1 MLPGLPWKPTA
12 GSPSLLLVIRTDLE
26 QNRSGKVRP
35 TEQTEAKGGRKFCT
49 QRTTWEKVWRPG
61 WVEFKREEGDLS

>member
-1 MLPGLPWKPTA
+1 MLPGLPWKPTT

-35 TEQTEAKGGRKFCT
+35 TEQTEAKGWQKGLYTENNMGESLEARMGR
-49 QRTTWEKVWRPG
+49 V
-61 WVEFKREEGDLS
+61 